1 MFKKIIVIDA
11 HHVLK
16 SNEKTAVWWKLGKY
30 FIHQENIRSIKRK
43 GKGTA
48 ITFFHG
54 EDLLVNVKYDKLKIL
69 LPSDKF
75 AV

>member
-1 MFKKIIVIDA
+1 MTKKIIVLDA
-11 HHVLK
+11 PVK
-16 SNEKTAVWWKLGKY
+16 AKDKTPVWWKLGKY

-54 EDLLVNVKYDKLKIL
+54 DDLLVNVKYDKLEIL
-69 LPSDKF
+69 LPSDKN